1 MTSRPWTHLITHNW
15 SYKLVSFMVA
25 IILWLTILGRR
36 DFVLNKTMD
45 LDLYVGA
52 RKVLASQSTETVKVK
67 VSGPR
72 NALRKFLQNSLNNS
86 LSVDLSR
93 LPVGVSE
100 IEIPISRIELPVGV
114 RLMGIKPEKIRIE
127 IREASE

>member
-1 MTSRPWTHLITHNW
+1 M
-15 SYKLVSFMVA
+15 
-25 IILWLTILGRR
+25 ILWLTILGRR

-45 LDLYVGA
+45 LDLFVGS
-52 RKVLASQSTETVKVK
+52 RKVLAYQSTESVKVK

-93 LPVGVSE
+93 LPVGASE

-114 RLMGIKPEKIRIE
+114 RLMGIKPEKIRVE